1 MIVIDSN
8 IYCRKLKILRLALFW
23 REKMG
28 YILGIYEKIFN
39 FFYKVL
45 IFSNMQHK
53 NFYIF
58 CLTNENKALYLQCQT
73 TKKYNNMETNK
84 ENMQMSLR
92 VYKDEYSEN
101 QLRYIRNNFEIFT
114 ETTNVIIISGSESR
128 LEDLMS
134 LTFSTDEKFKQL
146 FNDYLTEEERVDN
159 TKKEIRHLADEFR
172 NSLLQIINNGI
183 AGAEFVEL
191 RKIYFNE
198 IKKIEDTVK

>member
-1 MIVIDSN
+1 M
-8 IYCRKLKILRLALFW
+8 
-23 REKMG
+23 E
-28 YILGIYEKIFN
+28 
-39 FFYKVL
+39 
-45 IFSNMQHK
+45 
-53 NFYIF
+53 
-58 CLTNENKALYLQCQT
+58 T
-73 TKKYNNMETNK
+73 TK
-84 ENMQMSLR
+84 NMQMSLR
-92 VYKDEYSEN
+92 IYTNEYNAN
-101 QLRYIRNNFEIFT
+101 QLRYIRDNFEVVT
-114 ETTNVIIISGSESR
+114 ETTDVILILGSSSR

-183 AGAEFVEL
+183 AGAEFAEL

>member
-1 MIVIDSN
+1 M
-8 IYCRKLKILRLALFW
+8 
-23 REKMG
+23 E
-28 YILGIYEKIFN
+28 
-39 FFYKVL
+39 
-45 IFSNMQHK
+45 
-53 NFYIF
+53 
-58 CLTNENKALYLQCQT
+58 T
-73 TKKYNNMETNK
+73 TK
-84 ENMQMSLR
+84 NMQMSLR
-92 VYKDEYSEN
+92 VYKAEYSEN

-134 LTFSTDEKFKQL
+134 LTFSDDEKFKQL
-146 FNDYLTEEERVDN
+146 FNDYLTEEERIEN

-183 AGAEFVEL
+183 AGSEFVEL

>member
-1 MIVIDSN
+1 MKKRLYICIV
-8 IYCRKLKILRLALFW
+8 K
-23 REKMG
+23 
-28 YILGIYEKIFN
+28 
-39 FFYKVL
+39 
-45 IFSNMQHK
+45 Q
-53 NFYIF
+53 
-58 CLTNENKALYLQCQT
+58 
-73 TKKYNNMETNK
+73 TKKYNNMETTK
-84 ENMQMSLR
+84 NMQMSLR

-183 AGAEFVEL
+183 AGSEFVEL
-191 RKIYFNE
+191 RKIYFSE
-198 IKKIEDTVK
+198 IKKIEDTLK

>member
-1 MIVIDSN
+1 MSN
-8 IYCRKLKILRLALFW
+8 KQK
-23 REKMG
+23 
-28 YILGIYEKIFN
+28 
-39 FFYKVL
+39 
-45 IFSNMQHK
+45 
-53 NFYIF
+53 
-58 CLTNENKALYLQCQT
+58 ENKMET
-73 TKKYNNMETNK
+73 TK
-84 ENMQMSLR
+84 NMQMSLR
-92 VYKDEYSEN
+92 IYKDEYSEN

-114 ETTNVIIISGSESR
+114 ESANVIIISGSESR

>member
-1 MIVIDSN
+1 M
-8 IYCRKLKILRLALFW
+8 FW

-28 YILGIYEKIFN
+28 YFWGSYEKFFN
-39 FFYKVL
+39 FFYKAL
-45 IFSNMQHK
+45 IFNNIQHK
-53 NFYIF
+53 NFFIF
-58 CLTNENKALYLQCQT
+58 CLTNENKVVYLHCQT
-73 TKKYNNMETNK
+73 TKKYNNMETTK
-84 ENMQMSLR
+84 NMQMSLR

-134 LTFSTDEKFKQL
+134 LTFSDDEKFKQL
-146 FNDYLTEEERVDN
+146 FNDYLTEEERIEN
-159 TKKEIRHLADEFR
+159 TKKEIHHLADEFR

-183 AGAEFVEL
+183 AGAEFAEL

>member
-1 MIVIDSN
+1 M
-8 IYCRKLKILRLALFW
+8 
-23 REKMG
+23 E
-28 YILGIYEKIFN
+28 
-39 FFYKVL
+39 
-45 IFSNMQHK
+45 
-53 NFYIF
+53 
-58 CLTNENKALYLQCQT
+58 T
-73 TKKYNNMETNK
+73 TKSK
-84 ENMQMSLR
+84 NMQMSLR
-92 VYKDEYSEN
+92 IYTNEYNAN
-101 QLRYIRNNFEIFT
+101 QLRYIRDNFEVVT
-114 ETTNVIIISGSESR
+114 ETTDVILILGSSSR

-183 AGAEFVEL
+183 AGAEFAEL

>member
-1 MIVIDSN
+1 MSN
-8 IYCRKLKILRLALFW
+8 KQKKKQM
-23 REKMG
+23 E
-28 YILGIYEKIFN
+28 
-39 FFYKVL
+39 
-45 IFSNMQHK
+45 
-53 NFYIF
+53 
-58 CLTNENKALYLQCQT
+58 T
-73 TKKYNNMETNK
+73 TK
-84 ENMQMSLR
+84 NMQMSLR

-146 FNDYLTEEERVDN
+146 FNDYLTEDERIEN
-159 TKKEIRHLADEFR
+159 TKKEIRQLADEFR

-183 AGAEFVEL
+183 AGSEFVEL

-198 IKKIEDTVK
+198 IKKIEDKLK